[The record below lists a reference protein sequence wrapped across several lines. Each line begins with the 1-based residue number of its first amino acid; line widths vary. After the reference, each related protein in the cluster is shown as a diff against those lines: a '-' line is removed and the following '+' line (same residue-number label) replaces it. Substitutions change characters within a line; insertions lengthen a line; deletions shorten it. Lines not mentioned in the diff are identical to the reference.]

1 MYPVGGP
8 IIDATAKLIAWPDS
22 LLNSIDY
29 ATTAVIVIAVASG
42 LRVVVEIVKL
52 FLSRR

>member
-1 MYPVGGP
+1 MDPVGGP

-22 LLNSIDY
+22 VLDSVNY
-29 ATTAVIVIAVASG
+29 VTTAVIVMAIASG

-52 FLSRR
+52 FRS